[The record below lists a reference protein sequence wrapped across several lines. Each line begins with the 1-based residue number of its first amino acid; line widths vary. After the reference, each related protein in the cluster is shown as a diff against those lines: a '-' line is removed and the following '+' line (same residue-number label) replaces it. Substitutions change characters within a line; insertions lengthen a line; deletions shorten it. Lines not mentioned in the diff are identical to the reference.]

1 MASPL
6 LAMTGIVKEYPG
18 VRALDRVDFDLYAG
32 EVHCLVGE
40 NGAGKST
47 LMKILGGAVQ
57 MDGGTIAIDGRKTVI
72 GSPVDAQRLGIGVI
86 YQDFRLV
93 DELSVA
99 ENIVLGQEPEGY
111 GFLTVLDRKAEH
123 KRAQEVLALLGESLD
138 TRVPAGM
145 LSAAKR
151 QIVEIAKALSRNVR
165 ILVMDEPSA
174 SLSDHELNNLFAI
187 IRRLKSEGVGV
198 VYISHRMEEIFSIG
212 DRVTVLRDGSRV
224 ETGAVQRMDRRTLIR
239 LMVGRELEQEF
250 PREDF
255 APGGEIL
262 RVDHL
267 NAGMLKDISLSV
279 KEGEIFGIAGLV
291 GAGRSELAHV
301 LFGAGVRDSGSVLL
315 KGEIFD
321 PRSPGEAIEAGCGLL
336 TEDRNRYGLILQMNV
351 RENVTLSNLMELVRG
366 LVIDRRSER
375 TTAERFARQLK
386 IKAPSVEVSVE
397 TLSGGNRQKVIL
409 ARWLFTQSKLLIFD
423 EPTAGI
429 DVGAKREIYMLMNDL
444 VRRGIG
450 VIMISSDL
458 SELLGMCNRIAVM
471 CDGRITGILK
481 REEATQE
488 AILSLATQFAEAE
501 DHAG

>member
-1 MASPL
+1 MTSPL
-6 LAMTGIVKEYPG
+6 LAMSGIVKEYPG

-32 EVHCLVGE
+32 EIHCLVGE

-57 MDGGTIAIDGRKTVI
+57 RDEGTISINGAEVAIT
-72 GSPVDAQRLGIGVI
+72 SPIDARRLGIGVI
-86 YQDFRLV
+86 YQDFKLV
-93 DELSVA
+93 DALSVA
-99 ENIVLGQEPEGY
+99 ENIVLGQEPAGY

-123 KRAQEVLALLGESLD
+123 RRAREVLALLGELLD
-138 TRVPAGM
+138 TRAPSGT
-145 LSAAKR
+145 LSAARR

-165 ILVMDEPSA
+165 ILIMDEPSA

-187 IRRLKSEGVGV
+187 IKRLKSEGVGV
-198 VYISHRMEEIFSIG
+198 VYISHRLEEIFSIG

-224 ETGAVQRMDRRTLIR
+224 QTGPVRDMDRRMLIR

-250 PREDF
+250 PKENF
-255 APGGEIL
+255 AAGEEVL
-262 RVDHL
+262 RVENLH
-267 NAGMLKDISLSV
+267 AGMLKDISFSV
-279 KEGEIFGIAGLV
+279 QKGEIFGMAGLV

-301 LFGAGVRDSGSVLL
+301 LFGAHSRDSGRVLL
-315 KGEIFD
+315 GGEPFD
-321 PRSPGEAIEAGCGLL
+321 PRSPREAIEGGCGLL

-351 RENVTLSNLMELVRG
+351 RENITLSNLRELVRG
-366 LVIDRRSER
+366 LVVDRRTER
-375 TTAERFARQLK
+375 TVAERFAGQLK
-386 IKAPSVEVSVE
+386 IKAPSIEVPVE

-429 DVGAKREIYMLMNDL
+429 DVGARREIYLLMNDL

-458 SELLGMCNRIAVM
+458 TELVGMCDRIAVL

-481 REEATQE
+481 QKEATQE
-488 AILSLATQFAEAE
+488 ALLSLATQFAEAE
-501 DHAG
+501 GHAG